1 MKSNMIFRFNMI
13 EIALALVILAVG
25 LSSVLVLFPI
35 GLNAGKSSVAENNLA
50 DVAEQVA
57 AYLQSELTV
66 PANWNENGEVKN
78 VSIPEFDA
86 DPSAS
91 EIEAMPDVSD
101 FSAVKVGSDNK
112 KIDGLLSCTKNG
124 RTYYLYRQYANI
136 ADDSNIADTERAVD
150 FEAMIRIGLDTSS
163 LKDQYYPLLAAGT
176 AQTGDADGQRKL
188 GTTYT
193 RTNPDEPKDTR
204 LNETSM
210 EELLKKCYKTVI
222 VEISWPA
229 DAPWAKREKR
239 IFRLEMFNENFVPYP
254 QTTSSGS

>member
-112 KIDGLLSCTKNG
+112 KIDGLLSSTKNG
-124 RTYYLYRQYANI
+124 KTYYLYRQYANI
-136 ADDSNIADTERAVD
+136 SNDIDTADDKRAVD
-150 FEAMIRIGLDTSS
+150 FEAMIRIGLDTAS
-163 LKDQYYPLLAAGT
+163 LKDQYYPLVGGAS
-176 AQTGDADGQRKL
+176 QSGDVDGKRKL
-188 GTTYT
+188 SGYT
-193 RTNPDEPKDTR
+193 RPSDGSAQELGGPL
-204 LNETSM
+204 LNVAIDD
-210 EELLKKCYKTVI
+210 LLKKCYKTVV

-239 IFRLEMFNENFVPYP
+239 IFRLELFNENFVPYP